1 MLVIRSEP
9 IHHSDSI
16 SPVAVMLSPHE
27 FTTLMLLN
35 HNPDLIDPDR
45 IEIHTLMERR
55 LAALEPLASGSR
67 RPRITPEGHAVL
79 QAVARIR

>member
-1 MLVIRSEP
+1 
-9 IHHSDSI
+9 
-16 SPVAVMLSPHE
+16 MLSPHE

-35 HNPDLIDPDR
+35 HNPDQIDPDR